1 MKLKQGKKTLIFSF
15 LAATALAAT
24 VGGLAIGLT
33 SCSKTDQNSSKPV
46 SPTLNTKGEFTSLFG
61 NNLKPMVA
69 SVLTSQDGRNS
80 ITTSAA
86 NLILSAWFKN
96 VNNPSLNADYQE
108 WQSNAEENYKT
119 KYNDYQ
125 KNKGPNWKQLFQQE
139 VLDPV
144 GGTKQAFIQNQI
156 DQQLQNTFI
165 NDLFD
170 KQYLGLNNKGQIEPI
185 TQGSG
190 SLQDID
196 NPDNING
203 ANGAGTL
210 NNFTFSALTQS
221 NPQAIDYGYADF
233 MNYLMTSWVQNTLP
247 LPISMSLWKNG
258 DTPQSS
264 GLFNQE
270 FFGSDAIG
278 DKGSY
283 NFQYFAPA
291 TAGGMTLS
299 TTDKFKLLI
308 DGLNNGLY
316 VNDKT
321 GAIDLP
327 VTYTE
332 DSSTTMTIQ
341 ASSLFDGSIALPFS
355 AAALYKFENAV
366 FGTTDSAMPTASSI
380 DTSSIM
386 KNFLVY
392 NNGTAG
398 GGQSGSQSGSVS
410 GSGSGGS
417 GSSSGSSGAAGFL
430 ATRNGTESQN
440 SQTQPGVFMFP
451 YPTTFES
458 QQSGGN
464 NTSVFMGEY
473 RNAIGVKDTIN
484 LTGFTTTNQNNNEST
499 YAEGY
504 SGQTQQQTSANLNNF
519 ILTRDSFGVHLIS
532 IDRLSQIEA
541 AVNGGSSSGSKTDQ
555 QTTPKTAYQ
564 KYIAACNEIRN
575 TFMFRAAQDITN
587 GTNVYKLQDS
597 LKTYLQNNFA
607 TLIVNYAQKA
617 FNENDPYNLFGANVV
632 CGLIKNPS
640 NDATTNPQDTPKQ
653 KVKAVANAGT
663 ESTGDSSSNNQDS
676 TNQGSNSD
684 QSTKPGLGEFG
695 NQYTDYKQTLESIG
709 ANTVTGQF
717 ILASGKLNQAEAALK
732 FVNNVRQQMY
742 SNQSAYNNTTD
753 PSQWKKY
760 GIAGV
765 LPYTRDAQSGNFNS
779 LTAIVNDLIATTKPN
794 ATTPDNTKVT
804 RNDTNN
810 NPDAIVSGNATTVAD
825 PKTAQQLV
833 TNAKANFENA
843 VINYVNNWQDNG
855 VGISWIQSFSNDTA
869 NGEQQ
874 VGQLTYLF
882 TNNSFVN
889 NAIQACSNS
898 NQFVPIVQNF
908 YMERYLTTQTPTNEE
923 LQIPPSLTKPSTPAP
938 SVPGGSNGPDGASQ
952 PQAQPQS
959 RASANIAKGQFYDYQ
974 SNTLWN
980 SNSSAPNANT
990 VGSTNWVKQQVQQAI
1005 DTNYMINNFTSL
1017 PNLYADGDWSTLT
1030 GTATPEKSSK
1040 DAGAGPTATTVD
1052 NGVWKIAR
1060 QVWLNSWEAS
1070 QYIYKNA
1077 NGTMFVSYENPSSA
1091 AAYQKFLIT
1100 VEYLLDYNAATDTF
1114 SFNNLVNFLNELTAN
1129 NNRAMVA
1136 WANVSSIKKNANYGV
1151 NIGTAEANDINSV
1164 RSKINSDSQF
1174 LADPI
1179 YLTKIT
1185 PYSWYGAPN
1194 YFTSSDSVSANQ
1206 GNLANGYE
1214 GKVAW
1219 TNNSNYW
1226 FTAPMLTSAQQS
1238 AIQQKKG
1245 AGAGAASAP
1254 TTNTGFLGFQVNNS
1268 SQFGITN
1275 TINSAAFDNS
1285 TYTITS
1291 FNANSNSSNGGSS
1304 YAATPGEN
1312 GQGSTANNSYAY
1324 LGTLYQ
1330 FVSRTD
1336 METYV
1341 GTLSTP
1347 NQLMDFYNQNLLNS
1361 GLPLTQASKNKMRD
1375 IDNGTYATT
1384 AEKVNA
1390 LSQEILTILKDT
1402 NQVPDAAFQKMS
1414 ALPLWNTNNGTTST
1428 LFDTGD
1434 GSTPALKTEYVVS
1447 LFNAQDVKNLL
1458 TTPTAGKEGSSD
1470 STPATPTLNTTDT
1483 GFLGLNPQAFFNAVV
1498 MLANNNTQL
1507 QSDAM
1512 KAMFTKLGSFK
1523 VYDQRLVTGLDSSW
1537 ITNYQEW
1544 QPILNLGKNEA
1555 NN

>member
-15 LAATALAAT
+15 LGATAVLATA
-24 VGGLAIGLT
+24 GALAIGLT
-33 SCSKTDQNSSKPV
+33 SCSNNSKNQNNVVPPSIQ
-46 SPTLNTKGEFTSLFG
+46 TQGEFTSLFG
-61 NNLKPMVA
+61 KDLKPMVA
-69 SVLTSQDGRNS
+69 SVLTSQTGRNS

-86 NLILSAWFKN
+86 NLILSSWFKN
-96 VNNPSLNADYQE
+96 VNNPSLSADYNE
-108 WQSNAEENYKT
+108 WLSNAEENYKT
-119 KYNDYQ
+119 KYNDY
-125 KNKGPNWKQLFQQE
+125 KNNKGPNWKQLFQQE

-170 KQYLGLNNKGQIEPI
+170 KQYLGIDNKGQIEPI

-196 NPDNING
+196 NPTNING
-203 ANGAGTL
+203 AKGPGTL
-210 NNFTFSALTQS
+210 NNFTFSALTQT

-258 DTPQSS
+258 DAPQSS

-270 FFGSDAIG
+270 FFGSSAIG

-316 VNDKT
+316 VNSTT

-341 ASSLFDGSIALPFS
+341 AANLFDGSIALPFS

-366 FGTTDSAMPTASSI
+366 FGTTDPAMPTASSI
-380 DTSSIM
+380 NTSSIM

-398 GGQSGSQSGSVS
+398 GGSGSQGGS

-417 GSSSGSSGAAGFL
+417 SSGGGALGFV
-430 ATRNGTESQN
+430 ATRNASKSETQN
-440 SQTQPGVFMFP
+440 NPGVFMFP

-458 QQSGGN
+458 QQSGGT

-484 LTGFTTTNQNNNEST
+484 LTGFKNQNQNNGSSYGATSNGDGESNN
-499 YAEGY
+499 
-504 SGQTQQQTSANLNNF
+504 QQNQPTSANLNDF
-519 ILTRDSFGVHLIS
+519 ILTRDSFGVHLIG
-532 IDRLSQIEA
+532 IDRLSQIRA
-541 AVNGGSSSGSKTDQ
+541 AVADKTTSNGSEGKASEPATK
-555 QTTPKTAYQ
+555 KTAWQ
-564 KYIAACNEIRN
+564 KYVAACNEIRN
-575 TFMFRAAQDITN
+575 TFMFRAAQDIAN

-607 TLIVNYAQKA
+607 SLIVNYAQQA
-617 FNENDPYNLFGANVV
+617 LNPNDPYNLFGANVV
-632 CGLIKNPS
+632 CGLINNNS
-640 NDATTNPQDTPKQ
+640 NGTTNTPSDEPKQ
-653 KVKAVANAGT
+653 KVKDVANNT
-663 ESTGDSSSNNQDS
+663 DSSS
-676 TNQGSNSD
+676 TNQNGQGNSQSNGTT
-684 QSTKPGLGEFG
+684 QQKPALGQFG
-695 NQYTDYKQTLESIG
+695 NEYTDYKQTLESIG
-709 ANTVTGQF
+709 ADTVTGKF
-717 ILASGKLNQAEAALK
+717 IIASGKLNQAEAALK

-753 PSQWKKY
+753 PSQWKTY

-765 LPYTRDAQSGNFNS
+765 LPYTRDPQTGNFSS
-779 LTAIVNDLIATTKPN
+779 LTAIVNDLVP
-794 ATTPDNTKVT
+794 
-804 RNDTNN
+804 
-810 NPDAIVSGNATTVAD
+810 TTVKQNTPASEANKAARNQVNNDPFSITAGNTQTVTD

-833 TNAKANFENA
+833 TNAKINFENA
-843 VINYVNNWQDNG
+843 VVNYVNNWQDNG
-855 VGISWIQSFSNDTA
+855 TGISWVQQFNNND
-869 NGEQQ
+869 GEQQ
-874 VGQLTYLF
+874 VGQLTYIF

-889 NAIQACSNS
+889 NAIQACSNNS
-898 NQFVPIVQNF
+898 EFVPIVQNF
-908 YMERYLTTQTPTNEE
+908 YMQRYLTTQTPTKEE
-923 LQIPPSLTKPSTPAP
+923 LQIPPSLTKPTVSPSAP
-938 SVPGGSNGPDGASQ
+938 SGSAGIAGSVATLARASTTNTTTG
-952 PQAQPQS
+952 
-959 RASANIAKGQFYDYQ
+959 SANIAKGQFYDYQ
-974 SNTLWN
+974 SNSLWMGN
-980 SNSSAPNANT
+980 GKQVT
-990 VGSTNWVKQQVQQAI
+990 EGSTQWVKQQVQQAI
-1005 DTNYMINNFTSL
+1005 DTSYMINNFTSL
-1017 PNLYADGDWSTLT
+1017 PNLYADGDWSTL
-1030 GTATPEKSSK
+1030 
-1040 DAGAGPTATTVD
+1040 AGSQQTKQAAGGEQTQPVD
-1052 NGVWKIAR
+1052 NGVWTIAR

-1091 AAYQKFLIT
+1091 SAYQKFLIT
-1100 VEYLLDYNAATDTF
+1100 IEYLLDYNATTDTF

-1136 WANVSSIKKNANYGV
+1136 WANVSSIKKNVNFGV
-1151 NIGTAEANDINSV
+1151 NIGTSEAENINSV
-1164 RSKINSDSQF
+1164 RTKVTGDSQF
-1174 LADPI
+1174 LPDPV

-1194 YFTSSDSVSANQ
+1194 YFTSNAQNSSDQ
-1206 GNLANGYE
+1206 GNLATGYTDN
-1214 GKVAW
+1214 KVAW

-1226 FTAPMLTSAQQS
+1226 FTAPMLTSAQQEAINS
-1238 AIQQKKG
+1238 ANKQNK
-1245 AGAGAASAP
+1245 AGSPSG
-1254 TTNTGFLGFQVNNS
+1254 TTTVNTNTGFLGFQVNNS

-1285 TYTITS
+1285 TYTVTS
-1291 FNANSNSSNGGSS
+1291 FNAPSNTSPSTLVASGD
-1304 YAATPGEN
+1304 ATQN
-1312 GQGSTANNSYAY
+1312 ATNNSYAY

-1390 LSQEILTILKDT
+1390 LSQEILTILKDNT
-1402 NQVPDAAFQKMS
+1402 QVPDAAFQKLS
-1414 ALPLWNTNNGTTST
+1414 ALPLWNTANGTTST

-1447 LFNAQDVKNLL
+1447 LFNSQDVKNLL
-1458 TTPTAGKEGSSD
+1458 NTPTENGKDSS
-1470 STPATPTLNTTDT
+1470 SIESTPTLNTGAT

-1498 MLANNNTQL
+1498 MLANSNTQL

-1512 KAMFTKLGSFK
+1512 NAMFTKLGSFD
-1523 VYDQRLVTGLDSSW
+1523 VYDQRLVSGLDSSW
-1537 ITNYQEW
+1537 ITNYQQW
-1544 QPILNLGKNEA
+1544 QPILNLGKDNSS
-1555 NN
+1555 N